1 MNQEQIS
8 KLESSIEN
16 MKNKTMRIYFLVQ
29 DTKGNAKA
37 SVRYIYQMAM
47 SLKKSGYN
55 AIILHEKPDYY
66 GVTNWLGNNY
76 MEELEHRSIEGTN
89 LEVSP
94 EDLIVIPELYGF
106 IMDQIKKL
114 PCGKVVLCQSY
125 DYIFDTLQP
134 GDSWTQFGFIKCIT
148 TSEKQK
154 EWIINTMRNVSV
166 DIIEPFISENFKKQ
180 ELPPKT
186 IINIHTR
193 EHRDTTNTIK
203 AFYSRFPQYRWF
215 TFRDLR
221 GLSEEEFAE
230 RMKDSFASVWVDN
243 ISAYGTFPLESIK
256 SGIPVI
262 GVVPNMVPEW
272 MNENNGIWINNQNIL
287 VDVIADFVQ
296 NWLEDNI
303 SSELYSEMD
312 KTSESLKTNEDF
324 ERTVNEIFDNMV
336 TKRLTSFTEQLNK
349 LETIE

>member
-8 KLESSIEN
+8 KLERSIEN
-16 MKNKTMRIYFLVQ
+16 MKNKNMRIYFLVQ
-29 DTKGNAKA
+29 DTKGNVKA
-37 SVRYIYQMAM
+37 SVRYIYQMAL
-47 SLKKSGYN
+47 SLKNYGYN
-55 AIILHEKPDYY
+55 AIILHEKPDYF
-66 GVTNWLGNNY
+66 GVTNWLGENY
-76 MEELEHRSIEGTN
+76 MTELEHRSIEGTN

-94 EDLIVIPELYGF
+94 EDLIVIPEIYGF
-106 IMDQIKKL
+106 IMDQIKNL
-114 PCGKVVLCQSY
+114 PCGKIVLCQSY

-134 GDSWTQFGFIKCIT
+134 GDSWAQFGFIKCIT
-148 TSEKQK
+148 TSEKQR
-154 EWIINTMRNVSV
+154 EWIKNTMRNISV
-166 DIIEPFISENFKKQ
+166 DVIEPYISENFKKQ

-221 GLSEEEFAE
+221 GLSESEFAD
-230 RMKDSFASVWVDN
+230 RMKDSFVSVWVDN

-256 SGIPVI
+256 MGIPVI

-287 VDVIADFVQ
+287 VDVIADYVQ

-303 SSELYSEMD
+303 NSELYSEME
-312 KTSESLKTNEDF
+312 KTIESLKTEESFNNNV
-324 ERTVNEIFDNMV
+324 TEIFDKMI
-336 TKRLTSFTEQLNK
+336 TKRLVSFSEQLNK

>member
-8 KLESSIEN
+8 KLENSIEN
-16 MKNKTMRIYFLVQ
+16 IKNKTMRIYFLVQ

-55 AIILHEKPDYY
+55 AIILHEKPDYF
-66 GVTNWLGNNY
+66 GVSSWLDESY
-76 MEELEHRSIEGTN
+76 MNELEHKPIEGTN

-94 EDLIVIPELYGF
+94 EDLIVVPELYGF
-106 IMDQIKKL
+106 IMEQIKKL
-114 PCGKVVLCQSY
+114 PCGKIVLSQSY

-134 GDSWTQFGFIKCIT
+134 GDTWSQFGFLKCIT

-154 EWIINTMRNVSV
+154 EWIKNTMRSVSIDV
-166 DIIEPFISENFKKQ
+166 VEPVISDNFKKQ
-180 ELPPKT
+180 ALPPKT
-186 IINIHTR
+186 VINIHTR
-193 EHRDTTNTIK
+193 DHRDTTNTIK

-221 GLSEEEFAE
+221 GLSESDFSEK
-230 RMKDSFASVWVDN
+230 MKDSFVSVWVDP
-243 ISAYGTFPLESIK
+243 IAGYGTFPLESIK
-256 SGIPVI
+256 MGIPVI

-272 MNENNGIWINNQNIL
+272 MNENNGIWINNPNIL

-303 SSELYSEMD
+303 NPELYNEME
-312 KTSESLKTNEDF
+312 KTSEKLITTEKFEENVNNVFNEMIQ
-324 ERTVNEIFDNMV
+324 T
-336 TKRLTSFTEQLNK
+336 RLNTFSEQLTK

>member
-8 KLESSIEN
+8 KLERSIEN
-16 MKNKTMRIYFLVQ
+16 MKNKSMRIYFLAQ
-29 DTKGNAKA
+29 DTKGNAKG
-37 SVRYIYQMAM
+37 SVRHIYQMAM

-55 AIILHEKPDYY
+55 SIILHEKPDYY
-66 GVTNWLGNNY
+66 GVSSWMGESY
-76 MEELEHRSIEGTN
+76 MEELEHRSIEGAN

-94 EDLIVIPELYGF
+94 EDLIVIPEIYAF
-106 IMDQIKKL
+106 IMDQIKNL
-114 PCGKVVLCQSY
+114 PCGKIVLCQSY

-134 GDSWTQFGFIKCIT
+134 GDSWSQFGFIKCIT

-154 EWIINTMRNVSV
+154 DWIINTMRNVSV
-166 DIIEPFISENFKKQ
+166 DIIEPLISDNFKKQ
-180 ELPPKT
+180 DLPPKT

-193 EHRDTTNTIK
+193 EHRDTTNVIK

-230 RMKDSFASVWVDN
+230 RMKDSFVSVWVDN

-256 SGIPVI
+256 MGIPVI

-287 VDVIADFVQ
+287 VDVIADYVQ
-296 NWLEDNI
+296 NWLEDNVSPELYTEMEKTAESLVKEEEFKNNVDNIFNEMVSKRI
-303 SSELYSEMD
+303 SSFS
-312 KTSESLKTNEDF
+312 
-324 ERTVNEIFDNMV
+324 
-336 TKRLTSFTEQLNK
+336 EQLNK

>member
-8 KLESSIEN
+8 KLENSIEN

-55 AIILHEKPDYY
+55 AIILHEKPDYF
-66 GVTNWLGNNY
+66 GVSSWLDESY
-76 MEELEHRSIEGTN
+76 MNELEHKTIEGTN

-94 EDLIVIPELYGF
+94 EDLIVVPELYGF
-106 IMDQIKKL
+106 IMEQIKKL
-114 PCGKVVLCQSY
+114 PCGKIVLSQSY

-134 GDSWTQFGFIKCIT
+134 GDTWSQYGFLKCIT

-154 EWIINTMRNVSV
+154 EWIKNTMRNVSIDV
-166 DIIEPFISENFKKQ
+166 VEPVISDNFKKQ
-180 ELPPKT
+180 VLPPKT
-186 IINIHTR
+186 VINIHTR
-193 EHRDTTNTIK
+193 DHRDTTNTIK

-221 GLSEEEFAE
+221 GLSELDFSEK
-230 RMKDSFASVWVDN
+230 MKESFVSVWVDP
-243 ISAYGTFPLESIK
+243 IAGYGTFPLESIK
-256 SGIPVI
+256 MGVPVI
-262 GVVPNMVPEW
+262 GVVPNMVPDW
-272 MNENNGIWINNQNIL
+272 MNENNGIWINNPNIL

-303 SSELYSEMD
+303 SPELYTEME
-312 KTSESLKTNEDF
+312 KTTEKLIKLETFEES
-324 ERTVNEIFDNMV
+324 VNNVFNDMIQ
-336 TKRLTSFTEQLNK
+336 TRLNTFSEQLTK

>member
-8 KLESSIEN
+8 KLENSIEN
-16 MKNKTMRIYFLVQ
+16 MKNKSMRIYFLAQ
-29 DTKGNAKA
+29 DTKGNVKA

-66 GVTNWLGNNY
+66 GVSSWLGETY
-76 MEELEHRSIEGTN
+76 MDELEHKSIEGAN

-94 EDLIVIPELYGF
+94 EDLIVVPELYGF
-106 IMDQIKKL
+106 IMEQIKKL
-114 PCGKVVLCQSY
+114 PCGKIVLSQSY

-134 GDSWTQFGFIKCIT
+134 GDTWSQFGFLKCIT

-154 EWIINTMRNVSV
+154 EWIKTTMRNVSIDV
-166 DIIEPFISENFKKQ
+166 IEPMISDCFEKQ
-180 ELPPKT
+180 VLPPKT

-221 GLSEEEFAE
+221 GLSESDFAE
-230 RMKDSFASVWVDN
+230 KMKDSFVSVWSDP
-243 ISAYGTFPLESIK
+243 IAGYGTFPLESIK
-256 SGIPVI
+256 MNIPVI

-272 MNENNGIWINNQNIL
+272 MNENNGIWINNPNML

-303 SSELYSEMD
+303 NPELYNEM
-312 KTSESLKTNEDF
+312 KITSEKLSNQNKFEENVNNIFGEMIETRLKTF
-324 ERTVNEIFDNMV
+324 
-336 TKRLTSFTEQLNK
+336 SEQLTK

>member
-1 MNQEQIS
+1 
-8 KLESSIEN
+8 
-16 MKNKTMRIYFLVQ
+16 
-29 DTKGNAKA
+29 
-37 SVRYIYQMAM
+37 
-47 SLKKSGYN
+47 
-55 AIILHEKPDYY
+55 
-66 GVTNWLGNNY
+66 
-76 MEELEHRSIEGTN
+76 
-89 LEVSP
+89 
-94 EDLIVIPELYGF
+94 
-106 IMDQIKKL
+106 
-114 PCGKVVLCQSY
+114 
-125 DYIFDTLQP
+125 
-134 GDSWTQFGFIKCIT
+134 
-148 TSEKQK
+148 
-154 EWIINTMRNVSV
+154 MRNVSV
-166 DIIEPFISENFKKQ
+166 DVIEPFISENFKKQ

>member
-8 KLESSIEN
+8 KLENSIEN
-16 MKNKTMRIYFLVQ
+16 MKNKSIRIYFLVQ

-55 AIILHEKPDYY
+55 AIILHEKPDYF
-66 GVTNWLGNNY
+66 GVSSWLDKTY
-76 MEELEHRSIEGTN
+76 MNELEHKAIEGTN

-106 IMDQIKKL
+106 IMEQIKKL
-114 PCGKVVLCQSY
+114 PCGKVVLSQSY

-134 GDSWTQFGFIKCIT
+134 GDTWSQFGFLKCIT

-154 EWIINTMRNVSV
+154 EWIKNTMRNVSIDV
-166 DIIEPFISENFKKQ
+166 IEPVISDNFKKQ
-180 ELPPKT
+180 VLPPKT
-186 IINIHTR
+186 VINIHTR

-221 GLSEEEFAE
+221 GLSELEFSE
-230 RMKDSFASVWVDN
+230 KMKDSFVSIWVDP
-243 ISAYGTFPLESIK
+243 IAGYGTFPLESIK
-256 SGIPVI
+256 MGIPVI

-272 MNENNGIWINNQNIL
+272 MNENNGIWINNPNIL

-303 SSELYSEMD
+303 NTELYNEME
-312 KTSESLKTNEDF
+312 KTSEKLISIEKFEEGVNNVFDEMIKT
-324 ERTVNEIFDNMV
+324 
-336 TKRLTSFTEQLNK
+336 RLNTFSEQLTK

>member
-8 KLESSIEN
+8 KLENSIEN

-55 AIILHEKPDYY
+55 AIILHEKPDYF
-66 GVTNWLGNNY
+66 GVSSWLDESY
-76 MEELEHRSIEGTN
+76 MNELEHKTIEGTN

-94 EDLIVIPELYGF
+94 EDLIVVPELYGF
-106 IMDQIKKL
+106 IMEQIKKL
-114 PCGKVVLCQSY
+114 PCGKIVLSQSY

-134 GDSWTQFGFIKCIT
+134 GDTWSQYGFLKCIT

-154 EWIINTMRNVSV
+154 EWIKNTMRNVSV
-166 DIIEPFISENFKKQ
+166 DVVEPVISDNFKKQ
-180 ELPPKT
+180 VLPPKT
-186 IINIHTR
+186 VINIHTR
-193 EHRDTTNTIK
+193 DHRDTTNTIK

-221 GLSEEEFAE
+221 GLSELDFSEK
-230 RMKDSFASVWVDN
+230 MKESFVSVWVDP
-243 ISAYGTFPLESIK
+243 IAGYGTFPLESIK
-256 SGIPVI
+256 MGVPVI
-262 GVVPNMVPEW
+262 GVVPNMVPDW
-272 MNENNGIWINNQNIL
+272 MNENNGIWINNPNIL

-303 SSELYSEMD
+303 SPELYTEME
-312 KTSESLKTNEDF
+312 KTTEKLIKLETFEES
-324 ERTVNEIFDNMV
+324 VNNVFNDMIQ
-336 TKRLTSFTEQLNK
+336 TRLNTFSEQLTK

>member
-8 KLESSIEN
+8 KLENSIEN

-55 AIILHEKPDYY
+55 AIILHEKPDYF
-66 GVTNWLGNNY
+66 GVSSWLDESY
-76 MEELEHRSIEGTN
+76 MNELEHKAIEGTN

-94 EDLIVIPELYGF
+94 EDLIVVPELYGF
-106 IMDQIKKL
+106 IMEQIKKL
-114 PCGKVVLCQSY
+114 PCGKIVLSQSY

-134 GDSWTQFGFIKCIT
+134 GDTWSQYGFLKCIT

-154 EWIINTMRNVSV
+154 EWIKNTMRNVSV
-166 DIIEPFISENFKKQ
+166 DVVEPVISDNFKKQ
-180 ELPPKT
+180 ILPPKT
-186 IINIHTR
+186 VINIHTR

-221 GLSEEEFAE
+221 GLSELDFSEK
-230 RMKDSFASVWVDN
+230 MKESFVSVWVDP
-243 ISAYGTFPLESIK
+243 IAGYGTFPLESIK
-256 SGIPVI
+256 MGVPVI
-262 GVVPNMVPEW
+262 GVVPNMVPNW
-272 MNENNGIWINNQNIL
+272 MNENNGIWINNPNIL

-303 SSELYSEMD
+303 NPELYTEME
-312 KTSESLKTNEDF
+312 KTSDKLITIEKFEENVNNVFNEMIQ
-324 ERTVNEIFDNMV
+324 T
-336 TKRLTSFTEQLNK
+336 RLNTFSEQLTK

>member
-1 MNQEQIS
+1 ME
-8 KLESSIEN
+8 E
-16 MKNKTMRIYFLVQ
+16 KTLRIYFLVQ

-47 SLKKSGYN
+47 ALKNSGYN
-55 AIILHEKPDYY
+55 PTILHEKPDYF
-66 GVTNWLGNNY
+66 GVSSWLGEEY
-76 MEELEHRSIEGTN
+76 MNELQHKSIEGGN

-94 EDLIVIPELYGF
+94 EDLIIIPEIYGF
-106 IMDQIKKL
+106 VMDQVKKL
-114 PCGKVVLCQSY
+114 PCGKVVLCQAY
-125 DYIFDTLQP
+125 DHIFETLQP
-134 GDSWTQFGFIKCIT
+134 GETWTQLGIYKCIT

-154 EWIINTMRNVSV
+154 EWIENIMRNVSIDV
-166 DIIEPFISENFKKQ
+166 VEPFISENFKTP

-193 EHRDTTNTIK
+193 DHRDTTNLIK
-203 AFYSRFPQYRWF
+203 AFYTRFPQYRWF

-221 GLSEEEFAE
+221 GLSENDFAE
-230 RMKDSFASVWVDN
+230 RMKDSFVSIWIDN
-243 ISAYGTFPLESIK
+243 TSAYGTCPLESIK
-256 SGIPVI
+256 MGIPVI

-287 VDVIADFVQ
+287 VDVIADYIQ

-303 SSELYSEMD
+303 SPELYSEME
-312 KTSESLKTNEDF
+312 KTKNNLKTEEDF
-324 ERTVNEIFDNMV
+324 NTNVVSIFDKMI
-336 TKRLTSFTEQLNK
+336 TTRATTFKEQINK

>member
-1 MNQEQIS
+1 MSQEQIS
-8 KLESSIEN
+8 KLENSIEN
-16 MKNKTMRIYFLVQ
+16 MKNKSMRIYFLAQ
-29 DTKGNAKA
+29 DTKGNVKA

-66 GVTNWLGNNY
+66 GVSSWLGEPY
-76 MEELEHRSIEGTN
+76 MDELEHKSIEGAN

-94 EDLIVIPELYGF
+94 EDLIVVPELYGF
-106 IMDQIKKL
+106 IMEQIKKL
-114 PCGKVVLCQSY
+114 PCGKIVLSQSY

-134 GDSWTQFGFIKCIT
+134 GDTWSQFGFLKCIT

-154 EWIINTMRNVSV
+154 EWIKTTMRNVSIDV
-166 DIIEPFISENFKKQ
+166 IEPMISDCFEKQ
-180 ELPPKT
+180 VLPPKT

-221 GLSEEEFAE
+221 GLSESDFAE
-230 RMKDSFASVWVDN
+230 KMKDSFVSVWSDP
-243 ISAYGTFPLESIK
+243 IAGYGTFPLESIK
-256 SGIPVI
+256 MNIPVI

-272 MNENNGIWINNQNIL
+272 MNENNGIWINNPNML

-303 SSELYSEMD
+303 NPELYNEM
-312 KTSESLKTNEDF
+312 KITSEKLNNQNKFEENVNNIFGEMIETRLKTF
-324 ERTVNEIFDNMV
+324 
-336 TKRLTSFTEQLNK
+336 SEQLTK